1 MFSPSLSSSLRQVT
15 TRPVLDTLFLR
26 RFWILLS
33 SSGHSSLV
41 LCTNSSPT
49 LCLRLWGRP
58 SLFHTSWALT
68 EAPLASVL
76 VLQPELQAGL
86 PQPHSHVCMGLSSHR
101 SQRHSDPTE
110 MRSLTYIHTHT
121 PCPACLVGWC
131 KQKEAFCPIS
141 MVAKHCTYQSGKN
154 VLCTLRQTKIPR
166 SFCPVLAPNKS
177 NNFSQTWTPYLKQV
191 HPQDCYA
198 AL

>member
-15 TRPVLDTLFLR
+15 TWPVLDTLFLR

-33 SSGHSSLV
+33 SSDHSSLV

-121 PCPACLVGWC
+121 PCPAWNDASKKRHFAPFPWWLSTAHTSQERMCSVPWDR
-131 KQKEAFCPIS
+131 PR
-141 MVAKHCTYQSGKN
+141 YQGHF
-154 VLCTLRQTKIPR
+154 VWFWPQT
-166 SFCPVLAPNKS
+166 N
-177 NNFSQTWTPYLKQV
+177 
-191 HPQDCYA
+191 
-198 AL
+198 